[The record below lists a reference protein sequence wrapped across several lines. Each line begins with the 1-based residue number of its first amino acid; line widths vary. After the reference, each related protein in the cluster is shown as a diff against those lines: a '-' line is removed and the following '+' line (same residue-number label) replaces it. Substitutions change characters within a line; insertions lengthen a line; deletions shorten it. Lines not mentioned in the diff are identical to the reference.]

1 MTANEA
7 SNGTTTTTSAPT
19 ASLEET
25 DVELPADGPVPSPYT
40 GRMVLDLW
48 HTCKFYLGLLTT
60 ALVVLAWTTKL
71 VAKPMATLFGGSVTL
86 LGMG

>member
-1 MTANEA
+1 
-7 SNGTTTTTSAPT
+7 
-19 ASLEET
+19 
-25 DVELPADGPVPSPYT
+25 
-40 GRMVLDLW
+40 MVLDLW